1 MVDSMTDR
9 LSSPEGLTTIRDF
22 IRWGASRFAEAG
34 LCFGHGT
41 DNALDESAALVLH
54 SLHLASNLSSDY
66 LDSVLT
72 REERL
77 ETAALIRRRIRER
90 KPTAYLTRQAVF
102 AGLPFCVD
110 ERVLVPR
117 SPIAELIEQ
126 GFEPWLEASSVV
138 RVLDLGTGSG
148 CIAVACAFAFPN
160 AEIDAV
166 DLSSDA
172 LEVAALNVAKHG
184 LDARLRLI
192 ESDLY
197 AGLPDRKYDLIVSN
211 PPYVRRSEWESLPD
225 EYHAEP
231 KMGFYG
237 GESGLDCVRRILA
250 GAGQRLAEKGV
261 LVVEVG
267 SSSEALQEYY
277 PDVPFVWLE
286 FERGGDGVFL
296 LTAEQLL
303 TFKFGNIAS
312 ESDFGAWITE

>member
-1 MVDSMTDR
+1 MPDR
-9 LSSPEGLTTIRDF
+9 LAVPDGLTTIRDF

-41 DNALDESAALVLH
+41 DNALDESAGLVLH
-54 SLHLASNLSSDY
+54 GLNLPANLPNGY

-77 ETAALIRRRIRER
+77 ETATLIQRRIRER
-90 KPTAYLTRQAVF
+90 KPAAYLTGQAVF

-126 GFEPWLEASSVV
+126 GFEPWLDASNVT

-160 AEIDAV
+160 AGIDAV
-166 DLSSDA
+166 DLSASA

-184 LDARLRLI
+184 LDERVRLI

-197 AGLPDRKYDLIVSN
+197 AGLPDRKYDLILSN
-211 PPYVRRSEWESLPD
+211 PPYVCRSEWERLPQ

-231 KMGFYG
+231 KIGLYG

-250 GAGQRLAEKGV
+250 GAARRLTENGI
-261 LVVEVG
+261 LVVEAG
-267 SSSEALQEYY
+267 SSAGTLQENY
-277 PDVPFVWLE
+277 PDTPFLWLD

-296 LTAEQLL
+296 LTAEQLY
-303 TFKFGNIAS
+303 TY
-312 ESDFGAWITE
+312 DFRDRT

>member
-1 MVDSMTDR
+1 MVDSMSE
-9 LSSPEGLTTIRDF
+9 SSSPPEGLTTIKDF
-22 IRWGASRFAEAG
+22 IRWGASRFSEAG

-54 SLHLASNLSSDY
+54 SLRLPAHLPGEY
-66 LDSVLT
+66 LDSRLSL
-72 REERL
+72 EERL
-77 ETAALIRRRIRER
+77 EIAALIRRRILER
-90 KPTAYLTRQAVF
+90 KPAAYLIGEAAF
-102 AGLPFCVD
+102 AGLPFYVD

-126 GFEPWLEASSVV
+126 GFEPWLDASSVA

-148 CIAVACAFAFPN
+148 CIAIACAFAFPN

-166 DLSSDA
+166 DVSPDA

-184 LDARLRLI
+184 LEGRVRPI
-192 ESDLY
+192 QSDLY
-197 AGLPDRKYDLIVSN
+197 AQIPDRNYDLIVSN
-211 PPYVRRSEWESLPD
+211 PPYVCRSEWEGLPQ

-231 KMGFYG
+231 KIGFYA

-250 GAGQRLAEKGV
+250 GATRYLAENGI

-267 SSSEALQEYY
+267 NSASALQEHY
-277 PDVPFVWLE
+277 PDAPFLWLD

-296 LTAEQLL
+296 LTAEQLDRYH
-303 TFKFGNIAS
+303 FGDRA
-312 ESDFGAWITE
+312 